1 MNIDIQ
7 DEADGFTIIVDNNR
21 YHFGQE
27 DDRAQL
33 INVLKQINPSA
44 NVTYEVVC

>member
-7 DEADGFTIIVDNNR
+7 DESDGFTIIVDNNR
-21 YHFGQE
+21 YRFDQE
-27 DDRAQL
+27 DDREQL